1 VTRRTVCVFGGT
13 GFVGRALA
21 ARLMQV
27 GHDVRIPTRRL
38 DRHKDLLVLP
48 TVSLRPGDVYDPGFI
63 RQVVAGCDAVI
74 NLVGVL
80 NEGRGVSFAAA
91 HVALPE
97 KIVAACQ
104 EQGVPRL
111 LHMSALNAAVS
122 APSRYLRT
130 KAAGEEVVR
139 ASDLNVTIFRP
150 SVIFGPHDGFLNRF
164 AKLLRLSP
172 GVFPLACPDARFQPV
187 YVEDV
192 ARAFVQALDAYR
204 THGQAYALCG
214 PRVYTL
220 REIVSYL
227 ARLLRLHRR
236 IVGLNDTLSRW
247 QATVAEFL
255 PGKPFSRDNYASLKL
270 DSVCDGQNA
279 LTDVFGIRP
288 TPLEEIAPGYLVPAI
303 RRRANAA

>member
-1 VTRRTVCVFGGT
+1 MTRRTICVFGGT

-21 ARLMQV
+21 TRLMQA

-63 RQVVAGCDAVI
+63 RDVIGGCDAVI

-80 NEGRGVSFAAA
+80 NEGRGASFAAA

-111 LHMSALNAAVS
+111 LHMSALNAAPQVS
-122 APSRYLRT
+122 SRYLRT
-130 KAAGEEVVR
+130 KAAGEEIVR
-139 ASDLNVTIFRP
+139 VSDLAFTVFRP
-150 SVIFGPHDGFLNRF
+150 SVIFGRRDGFLNRF
-164 AKLLRLSP
+164 ARLLELAP
-172 GVFPLACPDARFQPV
+172 GLFPLACPNARFQPV

-192 ARAFVQALDAYR
+192 TRAFAQALGEYR
-204 THGQAYALCG
+204 THGQIYALCG

-220 REIVSYL
+220 REIVEYL
-227 ARLLRLHRR
+227 ARLLHRKPR
-236 IVGLNDTLSRW
+236 IIGLNDTLSRL
-247 QATVAEFL
+247 QATLAEFL
-255 PGKPFSRDNYASLKL
+255 PGKPFSRDNYESLKL
-270 DSVCDGQNA
+270 DSVCDGPNA

-288 TPLEEIAPGYLVPAI
+288 TPLDEIAPSYIVP
-303 RRRANAA
+303 RRV

>member
-1 VTRRTVCVFGGT
+1 MTRRTVCVFGGT

-21 ARLMQV
+21 TRLMQA

-63 RQVVAGCDAVI
+63 RDLIGGCDAVI

-97 KIVAACQ
+97 KIVTACQ

-111 LHMSALNAAVS
+111 LHMSALNAAAS

-130 KAAGEEVVR
+130 KAAGEEIVR
-139 ASDLNVTIFRP
+139 ASDLSVTVFRP

-164 AKLLRLSP
+164 ARLLRLAP
-172 GVFPLACPDARFQPV
+172 GVFPLACPGARFQPV

-192 ARAFVQALDAYR
+192 TRAFVQALDEHR

-220 REIVSYL
+220 HEIVSYL
-227 ARLLRLHRR
+227 ARLLHLRRR
-236 IVGLNDTLSRW
+236 IVGLNDALSRL
-247 QATVAEFL
+247 QATFAEFL
-255 PGKPFSRDNYASLKL
+255 PGKPFSRDNYASLKV
-270 DSVCDGQNA
+270 DSVCDGPSA
-279 LTDVFGIRP
+279 LMDVFGIRP
-288 TPLEEIAPGYLVPAI
+288 TPLEEIAPSYVG
-303 RRRANAA
+303 RRYG

>member
-1 VTRRTVCVFGGT
+1 MTRRTVCVFGGT

-21 ARLMQV
+21 TRLMQA

-63 RQVVAGCDAVI
+63 RDVIGGCDAVI

-80 NEGRGVSFAAA
+80 NEGRGATFAAA
-91 HVALPE
+91 HVTLPE

-111 LHMSALNAAVS
+111 LHMSALNAAAS
-122 APSRYLRT
+122 APSRYLRS
-130 KAAGEEVVR
+130 KAAGEEIVR
-139 ASDLNVTIFRP
+139 VSDLAFTVFRP
-150 SVIFGPHDGFLNRF
+150 SVIFGRRDGFLNRF
-164 AKLLRLSP
+164 ARLLKLAP
-172 GVFPLACPDARFQPV
+172 GLFPLACPNARFQPV

-192 ARAFVQALDAYR
+192 TRAFAQALGEYR
-204 THGQAYALCG
+204 THGQTYALCG

-220 REIVSYL
+220 QEIVEYL
-227 ARLLRLHRR
+227 ARLLHRKQR
-236 IVGLNDTLSRW
+236 IVGLNDTLSRL
-247 QATVAEFL
+247 QATLAEFV

-270 DSVCDGQNA
+270 DSVCDGPNA

-288 TPLEEIAPGYLVPAI
+288 TLLDEIAPSYIVRHGA
-303 RRRANAA
+303 

>member
-1 VTRRTVCVFGGT
+1 MTRRTVCVFGGT

-21 ARLMQV
+21 TRLMQA

-63 RQVVAGCDAVI
+63 RDVIGGCDAVI

-80 NEGRGVSFAAA
+80 NEGRGATFAAA

-111 LHMSALNAAVS
+111 LHMSALNAAAS
-122 APSRYLRT
+122 APSRYLRS
-130 KAAGEEVVR
+130 KAAGEEIVR
-139 ASDLNVTIFRP
+139 VSDLAFTVFRP
-150 SVIFGPHDGFLNRF
+150 SVIFGRRDGFLNRF
-164 AKLLRLSP
+164 ARLLKLAP
-172 GVFPLACPDARFQPV
+172 GLFPLACPNARFQPV

-192 ARAFVQALDAYR
+192 TRAFAQALGEYR
-204 THGQAYALCG
+204 THGQTYALCG

-220 REIVSYL
+220 QEIVEYL
-227 ARLLRLHRR
+227 ARLLHRKQR
-236 IVGLNDTLSRW
+236 IVGLNDTLSRL
-247 QATVAEFL
+247 QATLAEFV

-270 DSVCDGQNA
+270 DSVCDGPNA

-288 TPLEEIAPGYLVPAI
+288 TLLDEIAPSYIVRHGA
-303 RRRANAA
+303 